1 MIVGVFAAVGGLLV
15 LAFLANRLFRVTRV
29 PDVVV
34 LMLLGVLLGPV
45 LGIIDGTRFRNFTSG
60 IGTLAIVLV
69 LFEAGG
75 ELDLRDTLRQFPGSL
90 LVSLLAFSGSVG
102 LIAFLVCH
110 FMGLSLVSGLL
121 VGAVLG
127 CTSSTIVLP
136 VLQQIE
142 ARAPVRIALSL
153 ESSLGDV
160 FAVLAVRLLLEAN
173 TSSGPLVHNLAWAL
187 LSQIAVAVLLGILDG
202 LLWSRLL
209 PMLSEQRF
217 WQALTLAN
225 VLLLYAGAE
234 YLHAGGLIAVLSFG
248 LTLANIPGILAQL
261 DGSSGAND
269 GSSEH
274 HQHVLTFHSEL
285 GFLVRT
291 FFFVLLGA
299 VAEIGGLRRSLSIS
313 LLSLLALFVA
323 RLVSIVLAGWAIRD
337 LERGDRELLLW
348 MMPRGL
354 ITAVL
359 AFQVVEA
366 RGQEFSFLP
375 ALAFAVILSTNLIL
389 VIGSMR
395 ARRAAVPT
403 RELKAAAG
411 EL

>member
-1 MIVGVFAAVGGLLV
+1 
-15 LAFLANRLFRVTRV
+15 
-29 PDVVV
+29 
-34 LMLLGVLLGPV
+34 
-45 LGIIDGTRFRNFTSG
+45 
-60 IGTLAIVLV
+60 
-69 LFEAGG
+69 
-75 ELDLRDTLRQFPGSL
+75 
-90 LVSLLAFSGSVG
+90 
-102 LIAFLVCH
+102 
-110 FMGLSLVSGLL
+110 
-121 VGAVLG
+121 
-127 CTSSTIVLP
+127 
-136 VLQQIE
+136 
-142 ARAPVRIALSL
+142 
-153 ESSLGDV
+153 
-160 FAVLAVRLLLEAN
+160 
-173 TSSGPLVHNLAWAL
+173 
-187 LSQIAVAVLLGILDG
+187 
-202 LLWSRLL
+202 
-209 PMLSEQRF
+209 
-217 WQALTLAN
+217 
-225 VLLLYAGAE
+225 
-234 YLHAGGLIAVLSFG
+234 VLSFG